1 MFWAMPL
8 ATPEANGNRISFN
21 SNRSGT
27 IDQYILYVGP
37 RAK

>member
-8 ATPEANGNRISFN
+8 AAPSADGKRISFN

-27 IDQYILYVGP
+27 IDQCILWP
-37 RAK
+37 EP